1 MTFAYLT
8 AFQTKTAPMGR
19 PSGVQAMI
27 ANLNPRGS

>member
-1 MTFAYLT
+1 MTVAYLI

-27 ANLNPRGS
+27 ANLDPRGS